1 MGVLV
6 ESSAVCQVLCTVL
19 PSARLVLAQSAPS
32 CQIVSSVLSPSCM
45 VLLLLQT
52 PVVALSSLL
61 VTPWM
66 VLAQQTAKRKIVSPI
81 LSSPYVDFVG
91 SQTPSIVFPTPV
103 FVPPSRGQ
111 CQGRPAYHKCSR
123 QEV

>member
-1 MGVLV
+1 MG
-6 ESSAVCQVLCTVL
+6 AVCQVLCTVL
-19 PSARLVLAQSAPS
+19 PSARLVLLL
-32 CQIVSSVLSPSCM
+32 LSPSCM

-61 VTPWM
+61 ATPWM